1 MMAHVNPA
9 LWIAR
14 IMITWSIVTG
24 CMAAISRP
32 WHFYLLRFLL
42 GVFEAGFWPGNA
54 ENSCRNDDGLS
65 KVYLFFYCTSRH

>member
-24 CMAAISRP
+24 CMAAISQP

-42 GVFEAGFWPGNA
+42 GVFEAGFWPGI
-54 ENSCRNDDGLS
+54 S
-65 KVYLFFYCTSRH
+65 K

>member
-9 LWIAR
+9 HWIAR

-24 CMAAISRP
+24 CMAAISKP

-42 GVFEAGFWPGNA
+42 VRE
-54 ENSCRNDDGLS
+54 EEKRLEI
-65 KVYLFFYCTSRH
+65 

>member
-9 LWIAR
+9 HWIAR

-24 CMAAISRP
+24 CMAAISTP

-42 GVFEAGFWPGNA
+42 VK
-54 ENSCRNDDGLS
+54 RQKIYVILL
-65 KVYLFFYCTSRH
+65 KVN

>member
-9 LWIAR
+9 HWIAR

-24 CMAAISRP
+24 CMAAISKP

-42 GVFEAGFWPGNA
+42 V
-54 ENSCRNDDGLS
+54 S
-65 KVYLFFYCTSRH
+65 KKRKEEEKTNKELKRCSIYL